1 MIDDMIHKE
10 LRERFNPDGSL
21 LRRHQL
27 RMLEM
32 LIYIDKLCRQN
43 NIPYWLSSG
52 TCLGAIRHGGFIPW
66 DDDVDIEMLKS
77 DFSRFKQVMKKNS
90 NTNIV
95 FQTHD
100 SDPEYF
106 APYGKIRD
114 LNSIIEENNCHDKYY
129 KYRGIYI
136 DVFVIEPS
144 VSRTAARVSGSL
156 QNRLQYPLSKIQNH
170 TLRKITTNSMYI
182 VLSKIVYPILS
193 LITSHRL
200 FSKKLRHI
208 HGSGLVRPRYY
219 DDLFPLVDMPFEG
232 YSFPV
237 PNNYHHYLST
247 LYGDYMKIPELSKI
261 NTHLSKVALN
271 P

>member
-1 MIDDMIHKE
+1 MIDPKLQAE

-32 LIYIDKLCRQN
+32 LIYIDGICKEN

-52 TCLGAIRHGGFIPW
+52 TCLGAVRHEGFIPW

-77 DFSRFKQVMKKNS
+77 DYPRFKQMMEKDS
-90 NTNIV
+90 NINIV

-100 SDPEYF
+100 SDSEYF

-114 LNSIIEENNCHDKYY
+114 LNSIIEEGNCHDRYY
-129 KYRGIYI
+129 KYRGVYI

-144 VSRTAARVSGSL
+144 VSRIIARVSGSM
-156 QNRLQYPLSKIQNH
+156 QNRLQYPLSKIQNR
-170 TLRKITTNSMYI
+170 TLRKVATNSMYLF
-182 VLSKIVYPILS
+182 LSKLVYPFLS
-193 LITSHRL
+193 LITCHRTE
-200 FSKKLRHI
+200 SQRLRHI
-208 HGSGLVRPRYY
+208 HGSGFVKPRYY
-219 DDLFPLVDMPFEG
+219 EDLFPLTYISFEG
-232 YSFPV
+232 CSLPV
-237 PNNYHHYLST
+237 PRNYHHYLSAI
-247 LYGDYMKIPELSKI
+247 YGDYMKIPEFSKI
-261 NTHLSKVALN
+261 KIHLSKVILN